1 MFMELTDT
9 IVEQRADEPAVVS
22 SRTLPALLAARVARN
37 AEGPLFSDGTTVWS
51 GADAIE
57 IAARRAGTLAA
68 YGIKRGDR
76 VALLCGN
83 RAEFM
88 EVVLGCGWLGAVVV
102 PINTASRGP
111 QLEHILRNSGARLL
125 VAEAHLVDVVHALDA
140 RDLPLEHIWLIDE
153 PVANSLA
160 PRYSTTPLPPAAE
173 SVPAANVQDGDA
185 FAVLYTSGTSGLS
198 KGVICPHA
206 QFYWWGYNTA
216 HDLGVVAGDVLY
228 TCLPLFHTNALN
240 SFFQAMLHDAQLVV
254 GRRFSASGFFDA
266 LVATQATVTFVLGAM
281 VPILLGRPATASERG
296 HRVRVALA
304 PGVPGHFQEEF
315 TARCGIALIDGY
327 GSTETNAVIGGVASA
342 RRPGYMGRLAR
353 GFEAR
358 VVDEHDRPVPDG
370 QPGELILRANEPFSF
385 ANGYLGMAAETVKAW
400 RNLWFHTGDR
410 VIREADGYFRFV
422 DRQKDAIRRRGENIS
437 SYEVEQVLL
446 SHPSVETAAVF
457 AVKSTLAE
465 DEVMAVIGLRDGEAL
480 EPLDLIRY
488 CEPRLPYFAVPR
500 YLDFQQELPK
510 TENGK
515 IQKFKLRETGVTAT
529 TWDLEMS
536 GYQLKRR

>member
-9 IVEQRADEPAVVS
+9 IVEQPVEETAVTS
-22 SRTLPALLAARVARN
+22 SRTLPALLTARVARN
-37 AEGPLFSDGTTVWS
+37 GAGPLFSDGTTVWS
-51 GADAIE
+51 AADAVE
-57 IAARRAGTLAA
+57 VASRRAGTLAA
-68 YGIKRGDR
+68 HGVKRGDH

-102 PINTASRGP
+102 PINTASRGL

-125 VAEAHLVDVVHALDA
+125 VAEAHLVDVVHALEA
-140 RDLPLEHIWLIDE
+140 RDLPLERIWLIGD
-153 PVANSLA
+153 PATDSLA
-160 PRYSTTPLPPAAE
+160 PRYATSPFPPAAE
-173 SVPAANVQDGDA
+173 PIPAAKVENGDA
-185 FAVLYTSGTSGLS
+185 LAVLYTSGTSGLS

-206 QFYWWGYNTA
+206 QFYWWGHNTA
-216 HDLGVVAGDVLY
+216 RDLGVVAGDVLY

-240 SFFQAMLHDAQLVV
+240 SFFQALMKDAQLVV

-281 VPILLGRPATASERG
+281 VPILLGRPVAANERS

-304 PGVPGHFQEEF
+304 PGVPGHFQDEF

-342 RRPGYMGRLAR
+342 RRPGYMGRLAQ
-353 GFEAR
+353 GFQAR
-358 VVDEHDRPVPDG
+358 VVDEHDQPVPDG
-370 QPGELILRANEPFSF
+370 EPGELILRADEPFSF
-385 ANGYLGMAAETVKAW
+385 ASGYLGMAAETVKAW

-410 VIREADGYFRFV
+410 VIRESDGYFRFV

-457 AVKSTLAE
+457 AVNSALAE
-465 DEVMAVIGLRDGEAL
+465 DEVMAVIGLRDGELL

-500 YLDFQQELPK
+500 YLDFEQELPK

-515 IQKFKLRETGVTAT
+515 IQKFKLRQTGLTAT
-529 TWDLEMS
+529 TWDLETS
-536 GYQLKRR
+536 GYRLKRR

>member
-1 MFMELTDT
+1 MQLIEPV
-9 IVEQRADEPAVVS
+9 VEQRTANQKFVLP
-22 SRTLPALLAARVARN
+22 RTLPALLTARAARN
-37 AEGPLFSDGTTVWS
+37 GNGPLFSDGSTVWS
-51 GADAIE
+51 GADAVE
-57 IAARRAGTLAA
+57 IASRRAGALAA
-68 YGIKRGDR
+68 HGVRRGDH

-83 RAEFM
+83 RIEFM
-88 EVVLGCGWLGAVVV
+88 EMVLGCGWLGAVVV

-125 VAEAHLVDVVHALDA
+125 VAEAHLVDVVHALSA
-140 RDLPLEHIWLIDE
+140 NDLPLQRIWIIDE
-153 PVANSLA
+153 PTADSHSPA
-160 PRYSTTPLPPAAE
+160 YETIALPPAAE
-173 SVPAANVQDGDA
+173 PIAAGEIGDGDP

-206 QFYWWGYNTA
+206 QFYWWGRNTGGG
-216 HDLGVVAGDVLY
+216 LGVVAGDVLY

-240 SFFQAMLHDAQLVV
+240 SFFQALVNDAHLIV

-266 LVATQATVTFVLGAM
+266 LVNTQATVTYVLGAM
-281 VPILLGRPATASERG
+281 VPILLGRPVTANERR
-296 HRVRVALA
+296 HKVRVALA
-304 PGVPGHFQEEF
+304 PGVPGHFQKEF
-315 TARCGIALIDGY
+315 TDRCGIALIDGY
-327 GSTETNAVIGGVASA
+327 GSTETNSVMGGDVSA
-342 RRPGYMGRLAR
+342 HRLGYMGKLNR
-353 GFEAR
+353 GFDAR
-358 VVDEHDRPVPDG
+358 VVDEHDQPVADG
-370 QPGELILRANEPFSF
+370 EPGELILRADEPFSF
-385 ANGYLGMAAETVKAW
+385 ASGYLSMAGETVKAW
-400 RNLWFHTGDR
+400 RNLWFHSGDR
-410 VIREADGYFRFV
+410 VIRESDGYYRFV

-480 EPLDLIRY
+480 EPLDLVRY

-500 YLDFQQELPK
+500 YLDFEQELPK

-529 TWDLEMS
+529 TWDLETS
-536 GYQLKRR
+536 GYRLKRR